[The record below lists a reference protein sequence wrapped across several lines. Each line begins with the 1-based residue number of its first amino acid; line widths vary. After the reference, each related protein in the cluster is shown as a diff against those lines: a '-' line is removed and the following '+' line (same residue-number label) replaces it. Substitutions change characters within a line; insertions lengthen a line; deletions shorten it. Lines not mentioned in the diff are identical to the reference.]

1 MFFRE
6 KGARNNSTFLSGRFW
21 KPKKPHGI
29 FWVGRFLLQ
38 RDQGP
43 QGDSR
48 GQIIED
54 FMEKAHVQK
63 S

>member
-1 MFFRE
+1 MVFFE
-6 KGARNNSTFLSGRFW
+6 LGDFCCS
-21 KPKKPHGI
+21 
-29 FWVGRFLLQ
+29 
-38 RDQGP
+38 DQGP
-43 QGDSR
+43 QGDSH